1 MDDPTKVGQAAEEEG
16 GSDQPNADV
25 DEGNEALLAI
35 QAELKSVMDKQS
47 ELEIQNAQLLAE
59 RQQFDQRLIDL
70 KREKEEKPAPEE
82 DDSVLDELTP
92 SQLFKKLKT
101 HFDGSLNRI
110 GEDLRGRITQ
120 KEAATEQEK
129 MAALIEQAKIDN
141 PDFMDHRKEIH
152 ALAMKYP
159 TLTPQDAYDMVMMRK
174 QKEAAKLK
182 AVEDKKRGKESRV
195 FSERGSGT
203 PKSVVGAKSMT
214 KEEAAEAAWAETMGD
229 S

>member
-1 MDDPTKVGQAAEEEG
+1 MVMDPDKSGIGEGEEG
-16 GSDQPNADV
+16 GNDQSNTGGD
-25 DEGNEALLAI
+25 DALVTM
-35 QAELKSVMDKQS
+35 QAELKSVKDKQI
-47 ELEIQNAQLLAE
+47 ELETANAQLLAE
-59 RQQFDQRLIDL
+59 RQSFDQRLIDL

-101 HFDGSLNRI
+101 HFDGSLSRI

-120 KEAATEQEK
+120 KEAASEQEK

-152 ALAMKYP
+152 ALAIKYP
-159 TLTPQDAYDMVMMRK
+159 TLTPQDAYDMVMLRK
-174 QKEAAKLK
+174 QKEAAKLAK
-182 AVEDKKRGKESRV
+182 VVEQKRGKEART

-203 PKSVVGAKSMT
+203 PRGVAGAKSMT

-229 S
+229 